1 MGGRAAIR
9 GNKTGGAGKGSCKG
23 SQKDKEVESFG
34 NSSAYGP
41 DRGQW
46 ILVTPKRGGEQC

>member
-46 ILVTPKRGGEQC
+46 ILVTPKRGG